1 MIQRIQSVYLFLTAA
16 VSGVL
21 FFVTLAT
28 FEYTNPLELTIL
40 GVGQQTDTV
49 FFSDT
54 YTIPLLLLNIVM
66 TVLPIVTIFLY
77 KKMGLQLKTARFNL
91 FVIAVFIALV
101 FMYYVPDMQKT
112 LACNDQTT
120 HYGVGMYIVLSEIV
134 FNILA
139 IRGIRKDIALIRS
152 MDRIR

>member
-1 MIQRIQSVYLFLTAA
+1 MIQRIQSIYLFLMAA

-28 FEYTNPLELTIL
+28 FEYTNQLELTIL
-40 GVGQQTDTV
+40 GIGQQNDTV

-54 YTIPLLLLNIVM
+54 YTIPLLLLNVVM
-66 TVLPIVTIFLY
+66 AFLPIVTIFLY
-77 KKMGLQLKTARFNL
+77 KKMGLQLKMARFNL
-91 FVIAVFIALV
+91 FVIAVFIAIV

-120 HYGVGMYIVLSEIV
+120 HYGFGMYAVLSEIV